1 MNGYYY
7 WLIFLFFIIAIVIFA
22 FVDIYAGLGIFFFFF
37 ILIIFYY
44 TLDSPDV
51 TKATYM
57 RKVNPDGSE
66 TVVKKVEEVDNDLYP
81 ESASIVEEVSVKK
94 RGRGKKSQ
102 VEKTVTVE
110 QTSDYFGDTETVET
124 TVVTPKKRRRKTAP
138 KKKKT
143 STKKKK

>member
-1 MNGYYY
+1 MNSYYY

-37 ILIIFYY
+37 ILILFYY

-66 TVVKKVEEVDNDLYP
+66 TIVKKVEEVDTDLYP
-81 ESASIVEEVSVKK
+81 ETTRVVEQVSTKK

-102 VEKTVTVE
+102 EKTVTVE
-110 QTSDYFGDTETVET
+110 QTSDFFGDTETVET
-124 TVVTPKKRRRKTAP
+124 TVVTPKRRRRKTAP
-138 KKKKT
+138 KKKKS
-143 STKKKK
+143 STKKK

>member
-1 MNGYYY
+1 MNSYYY
-7 WLIFLFFIIAIVIFA
+7 WLIFLFFIIAISIFA
-22 FVDIYAGLGIFFFFF
+22 FVDVYAGLGIFFFFF
-37 ILIIFYY
+37 ILILFYY

-66 TVVKKVEEVDNDLYP
+66 TIVKKVEEVDNDLYP
-81 ESASIVEEVSVKK
+81 ETSSVVEEVSVKK

-110 QTSDYFGDTETVET
+110 QTSDFFGDTETVET
-124 TVVTPKKRRRKTAP
+124 AVIKSKKGRKPSP
-138 KKKKT
+138 KKKRT
-143 STKKKK
+143 SNKNK